1 LDLLMELN
9 YSTHA
14 AGPAHRFEYWSD
26 VVCSHF
32 IAAASKVPDRDNFC
46 ARFSVRPLGHLTLA
60 EMSSP
65 AHSWERTAQHLR
77 TGPNDDFMLSLMV
90 AGRGCLAQA
99 GRRMVQLPGDIA
111 LYDAARP
118 FTYELDP
125 ESVLLLRIPR
135 RLLLFRVPE
144 AENLTAMQLARGHAI
159 VALLASM
166 MREAAVIEFS
176 GHHGAQVPLASSL
189 IDMLAVVL
197 QIQVD
202 GCMNALS
209 AHEALFKGAREY
221 IAEHLDDCEMDVEKI
236 AAAQRV
242 SARTLTRVFAE
253 HGTTPM
259 QWLWKQRLEA
269 SHCALAEGRVRQVTQ
284 AAFQCGFSDLS
295 HFCRVFKK
303 AYGTTPHTLL
313 RSH

>member
-1 LDLLMELN
+1 
-9 YSTHA
+9 
-14 AGPAHRFEYWSD
+14 
-26 VVCSHF
+26 
-32 IAAASKVPDRDNFC
+32 
-46 ARFSVRPLGHLTLA
+46 
-60 EMSSP
+60 
-65 AHSWERTAQHLR
+65 
-77 TGPNDDFMLSLMV
+77 MV

-99 GRRMVQLPGDIA
+99 GRQMVQLPGDIA

-118 FTYELDP
+118 FSYELDP

-144 AENLTAMQLARGHAI
+144 AEKLTATRLVKGHSI

-176 GHHGAQVPLASSL
+176 GHQGAQAPLASSL
-189 IDMLAVVL
+189 LDMLAVVL
-197 QIQVD
+197 QMQVD
-202 GCMNALS
+202 GSATPLS
-209 AHEALFKGAREY
+209 AHDALFKGARDY
-221 IAEHLDDCEMDVEKI
+221 IAEHLDDCEMDVEQI

-269 SHCALAEGRVRQVTQ
+269 SHCALTEGRVRQVTQ

-303 AYGTTPHTLL
+303 AYGVTPQTLL
-313 RSH
+313 RGH